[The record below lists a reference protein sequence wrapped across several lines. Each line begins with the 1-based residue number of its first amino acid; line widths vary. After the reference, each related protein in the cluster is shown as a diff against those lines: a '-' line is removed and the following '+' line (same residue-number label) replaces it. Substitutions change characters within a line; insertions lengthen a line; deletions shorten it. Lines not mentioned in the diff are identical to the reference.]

1 MKNKAL
7 WFRYFSERSGPKK
20 APGHWT
26 KHPARQRGFDIQKS
40 DETRRLVGVQ
50 RLFSPGR

>member
-20 APGHWT
+20 APVHWT
-26 KHPARQRGFDIQKS
+26 KHPARQRGLQKS
-40 DETRRLVGVQ
+40 DETRHLAGVQ